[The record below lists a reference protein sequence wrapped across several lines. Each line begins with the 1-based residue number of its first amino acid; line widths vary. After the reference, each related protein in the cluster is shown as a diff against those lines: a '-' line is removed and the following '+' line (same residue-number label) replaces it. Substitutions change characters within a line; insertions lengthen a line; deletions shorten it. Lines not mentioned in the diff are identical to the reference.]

1 MTCWSTFVYVV
12 IMCPSVN
19 QVSTFSAHYI
29 VTSLWNIVLHTVHF
43 SVKAPEHRSEFK
55 TISCHGVQR
64 WITMDPSPQG
74 LNWPWPMT
82 LCDRESLEVS
92 SQNGAFFF
100 LIDFSYRFC
109 SCTLTLT
116 LLLYI
121 KKVLLSWKLKSHCFV
136 QCMNLYQ
143 NTMNLNE
150 KCRIKV
156 IRVIFER
163 RKGYG
168 YVFWDRTNSRTVI

>member
-1 MTCWSTFVYVV
+1 MRIIVSMSMTCWSTFVYVV

-43 SVKAPEHRSEFK
+43 SVKAPGHCSEFK
-55 TISCHGVQR
+55 TISCHGMWR

-82 LCDRESLEVS
+82 FMWQGKFRGFLSKCC
-92 SQNGAFFF
+92 FFY
-100 LIDFSYRFC
+100 IDFIYWFC

-121 KKVLLSWKLKSHCFV
+121 KKVLLSWKLESHCFI

-143 NTMNLNE
+143 ITMNLNE
-150 KCRIKV
+150 KYRIKV
-156 IRVIFER
+156 IRVIFK
-163 RKGYG
+163 RKK
-168 YVFWDRTNSRTVI
+168 R